1 MIKKLLRI
9 CLLFSIGMAFASCKT
24 YYISL
29 NSFKEQ
35 FAGIDSTKLRI
46 VYTQGPL
53 GDIVDYP
60 ANPIDLIQC
69 TDKQNNKLELE
80 NSPSLEITF
89 INKKNRKTVY
99 YFDRIFVHDT
109 LITGYLAKSI
119 MHKKSISLNSV
130 QRIEIRD
137 GKKNFTYVAKK
148 RSGEYE
154 DIKDE

>member
-1 MIKKLLRI
+1 VV
-9 CLLFSIGMAFASCKT
+9 FASCKT

-35 FAGIDSTKLRI
+35 FAGIDSTKLRT
-46 VYTQGPL
+46 VYTEGPL

-60 ANPIDLIQC
+60 ANPIDIIQC
-69 TDKQNNKLELE
+69 TDKHNNPVELE

-99 YFDRIFVHDT
+99 YFDRIFVQDT

-119 MHKKSISLNSV
+119 MHKKSISVNNIR
-130 QRIEIRD
+130 QIEIRD
-137 GKKNFTYVAKK
+137 GKKNFKYVAKK
-148 RSGEYE
+148 RSGEFE
-154 DIKDE
+154 EIKEE